1 MNTLSQKRAPQF
13 NLKDWGLVIL
23 LVLLI
28 VFFTIGSPNFL
39 NFSNIRN
46 ILLQNAHVA
55 IVSMAVA
62 IIMISGGTDLSI
74 GYQMALA
81 SVVSA
86 KMMMSGVPFPVA
98 ILAALVITVICS
110 TLNELFSLVLKGHTM
125 IITLGTMSA
134 YQGLAYIISNAQ
146 NFHNLPD
153 SFLLLGQGRIA
164 GVIPVN
170 IIIMVVL
177 FIITAV
183 VLGCTHAGKKLYA
196 VGDNPEAARLAGIN
210 VPRVKLVAF
219 ALAGVLT
226 GIAAMVLTA
235 RTGNAT
241 ATTGSGLE
249 FTGITAAVL
258 GGVSLKGG
266 EGKLW
271 RVIVA
276 AYILGILSNGM
287 QLIGLGTYPQYIAK
301 GVVMLISIGLGNG
314 VFSFR
319 SRKKSK

>member
-1 MNTLSQKRAPQF
+1 METAKKNTMSKF
-13 NLKDWGLVIL
+13 NLKNTGLVIL
-23 LVLLI
+23 LIILMVI
-28 VFFTIGSPNFL
+28 FTVGSPNFL
-39 NFSNIRN
+39 NLVNIRN
-46 ILLQNAHVA
+46 ILVQNAHVA

-81 SVVSA
+81 SVISA
-86 KMMMSGVPFPVA
+86 KMMMAGTPVIIAILVA
-98 ILAALVITVICS
+98 ILITVICS
-110 TLNELFSLVLKGHTM
+110 VFNELMSLVLKGHTM

-153 SFLLLGQGRIA
+153 GFLSIGQGRIA

-170 IIIMVVL
+170 IVIMIVL
-177 FIITAV
+177 LIITAV
-183 VLGCTHAGKKLYA
+183 ALGSTHAGKKLYA
-196 VGDNPEAARLAGIN
+196 VGDNAEASRLAGIN

-219 ALAGVLT
+219 GLAGVLT
-226 GIAAMVLTA
+226 GIASMVLTA

-241 ATTGSGLE
+241 ATTGTGLE

-266 EGKLW
+266 E
-271 RVIVA
+271 
-276 AYILGILSNGM
+276 
-287 QLIGLGTYPQYIAK
+287 
-301 GVVMLISIGLGNG
+301 
-314 VFSFR
+314 
-319 SRKKSK
+319 